1 MSDQPKFGSNS
12 RNDENPK
19 SKRIKG
25 SSQNPDSGPTSGPDS
40 VTKECPEI
48 PGSRA
53 TGHMKQKKETDFK
66 DRENE
71 SKHL

>member
-12 RNDENPK
+12 RNDAWENPK

-25 SSQNPDSGPTSGPDS
+25 SSQNPDSGPDS